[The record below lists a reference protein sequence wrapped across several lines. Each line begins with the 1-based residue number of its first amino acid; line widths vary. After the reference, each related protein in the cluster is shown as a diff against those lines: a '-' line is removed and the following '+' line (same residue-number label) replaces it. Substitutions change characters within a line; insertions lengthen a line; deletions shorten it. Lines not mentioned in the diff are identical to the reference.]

1 MLRCISCFVVFACLI
16 AAAAR
21 AAEDPFVG
29 EWKLNPSKSTLIDVM
44 NVQSVGGN
52 KYVFDLGAGPESV
65 AVNGTDQPAAGG
77 TRLAVTPEGANSW
90 KVVRK
95 KEGRMLLTASWALSK
110 DGKTL
115 SDAFTAIAP
124 DGKRSTT
131 NYVYRRKGGVSGFA
145 GTWESRNN
153 ATMNFAFVL
162 KVEPYERDGLT
173 VIDSTDGLTMNV
185 KFDGKDHAGGG
196 ANAPKGFSA
205 FATRADKRSMKII
218 GKVGGRT
225 ALTELMTL
233 SAGLKTLTMTQQ
245 FGRREPNILV
255 LERQ

>member
-153 ATMNFAFVL
+153 ATMNFVCTQSRAL
-162 KVEPYERDGLT
+162 RARWPYGHR
-173 VIDSTDGLTMNV
+173 
-185 KFDGKDHAGGG
+185 FH
-196 ANAPKGFSA
+196 
-205 FATRADKRSMKII
+205 
-218 GKVGGRT
+218 GRT
-225 ALTELMTL
+225 DDEREIRRQG
-233 SAGLKTLTMTQQ
+233 SC
-245 FGRREPNILV
+245 GRRCKRTEGI
-255 LERQ
+255 